1 MKRTLLLIAT
11 IVTAL
16 CISAGPVQH
25 YAASSVLASG
35 NWYKV
40 AVEKSGI
47 YKLTYNDIKQM
58 GIGDPA
64 GVRVYGYGGAIIDEN
79 FARLLPREDDL
90 PEVPVFMDKGADG
103 VFSEGDYILFYAQG
117 VTKDNI
123 SSGQPTHS
131 YTPNYYSRQG
141 YYFITCGNGE
151 GKRITTQEAVTDE
164 PNLDFSTTYAGY
176 YIHSDEFNLIS
187 SGREWY
193 GHKFQGS
200 TITRNFTVA
209 DSNIDTTQPMLMNVS
224 VVASASSVT
233 TFSCLLNGTDIGQ
246 NIRVS
251 ASSSSTIAGCKGEVI
266 REVGNTA
273 TADATITLKYNNS
286 SATDVGYLNHIT
298 LNYHK
303 HLLFDSRNNSLLI
316 TNPDDIDFTA
326 VARYHLRGAGAG
338 LQVWD
343 ITNICDIT
351 AMPVTFTSADATFTE
366 KHNVLHK
373 YIAFNGVSAAASPTL
388 VGRVANQNVHAL
400 DVCDMV
406 IISPDAYANASER
419 LAQFH
424 RTHDGMIVHVV
435 SPEAIYN
442 EFSSGTP
449 DATAYRLFMKMLYDR
464 AETEGKTA
472 PQSLL
477 LMGTASYDN
486 RGIKHERLPLVSYQ
500 SQESLSE
507 TGSYT
512 TDDYYGMLDDNEGQS
527 IAAAKLDI
535 SVGRMPV
542 TSVTEAENVVNKT
555 INYVTASQ
563 SGDWRSICAF
573 LADDGNNN
581 THMQQADNLATT
593 IRETNASYTLDK
605 VYLDSFTAEES
616 ASGYTYP
623 GAKDR
628 IITDIQ
634 KGLLIFT
641 YVGHGSP
648 NTLTSEQIINKNDI
662 VNMYNKNLG
671 LWITATCDF
680 ARYDDNSHSAGMEV
694 LLNPSGGGI
703 ALYTTTR
710 MVYSSENFK
719 LMQATFKHLIPRENE
734 AHKTLG
740 EIFRLAKVDLGNN
753 SNKLNFTLLGDP
765 AIKLHY
771 PTHRIVTDKIN
782 GKDPSEALMQALGI
796 ITIQGHVED
805 INGNFLS
812 DYNGTLSITV
822 YDKEEE
828 LRTKGQTGA
837 PFEYKDY
844 TNKLFTG
851 DVSVENGEFTTTFM
865 VPKDIN
871 YRYGNGKIEYYLWQ
885 TEDPDNDGFGNNLEF
900 TIGGSDPDAKPSEE
914 GPDMRIYMN
923 SPSFVSGDK
932 VNESPVFYAHLYDKY
947 GINVVGAGI
956 GHDITATLNHNT
968 SKAYVLND
976 YYTATLNDY
985 KSGIVKYQFHNLP
998 VGTYNLDFKAWNLQ
1012 NVSSS
1017 ASLVFTVDSKT
1028 GADIEDFSIY
1038 PNPATTSTTL
1048 SLHHNRPEVPIS
1060 VTFRVYDILWRE
1072 YWETTVTD
1080 STDGTYTAEWDLTGK
1095 FGNMATGVYYV
1106 RAIITTA
1113 NGVFT
1118 HKVQKIIIKTQ

>member
-1 MKRTLLLIAT
+1 MKRILSL
-11 IVTAL
+11 IVTIMAAFGV
-16 CISAGPVQH
+16 SAEPAQH
-25 YAASSVLASG
+25 YVANSVLANG

-40 AVEKSGI
+40 AVEKSGV
-47 YKLTYNDIKQM
+47 YKLTYSDIQQM

-103 VFSEGDYILFYAQG
+103 VFSDGDYILFYAQG

-123 SSGQPTHS
+123 SNSQPTHT
-131 YTPNYYSRQG
+131 YTPNYYSRYG
-141 YYFITCGNGE
+141 YYFITCGSGE
-151 GKRITTQEAVTDE
+151 GKRIAVQEAVTDE
-164 PNLDFSTTYAGY
+164 PTLDFSTTYAGY
-176 YIHSDEFNLIS
+176 YIHHDEYNLLS

-193 GHKFQGS
+193 GDKFQNS
-200 TITRNFTVA
+200 TLTRTFTVT
-209 DSNIDTTQPMLMNVS
+209 DSNIDTSQPMLLNVS
-224 VVASASSVT
+224 VVASASAVT
-233 TFSCLLNGTDIGQ
+233 TFNCKLNGTDIGQ
-246 NIRVS
+246 QIRVS
-251 ASSSSTIAGCKGEVI
+251 SSAASTLAGCKGEVI
-266 REVGNTA
+266 REVSNTA
-273 TADATITLKYNNS
+273 TADPVITMKYNNS
-286 SATDVGYLNHIT
+286 SNADVGYLNHIT

-303 HLLFDSRNNSLLI
+303 KLLFDGRNSSLLI
-316 TNPDDIDFTA
+316 TNPDDLDFTA
-326 VARYHLRGAGAG
+326 VARYHLKGAGSG
-338 LQVWD
+338 IQVWD
-343 ITNICDIT
+343 ITDICNIT
-351 AMPVTFTSADATFTE
+351 AMPVTFSGSEAIFTE
-366 KHNVLHK
+366 KHNTLHK
-373 YIAFNGVSAAASPTL
+373 YIAFNGAGAASRPTMI
-388 VGRVANQNVHAL
+388 GRVANQNLHSL

-406 IISPDAYANASER
+406 ILSPDAYRSASDR

-424 RTHDGMIVHVV
+424 RSNDGMSVSVV

-464 AETEGKTA
+464 AATEGKRA
-472 PQSLL
+472 PQCLL
-477 LMGTASYDN
+477 IMGTASYDN
-486 RGIKHERLPLVSYQ
+486 RGIQHEKLPLVSYQ

-527 IAAAKLDI
+527 LAAAKLDI

-542 TSVTEAENVVNKT
+542 TSATEAENVVTKT
-555 INYVTASQ
+555 INYVTSSQ
-563 SGDWRSICAF
+563 PGSWRSVCAF

-581 THMQQADNLATT
+581 THMKQADDLATVVQN
-593 IRETNASYTLDK
+593 TNASYTIDK
-605 VYLDSFTAEES
+605 VFLDSYTLEEG
-616 ASGYTYP
+616 ASGYTFP

-628 IITDIQ
+628 ILDDIQ
-634 KGLLIFT
+634 KGLLMFT

-648 NTLTSEQIINKNDI
+648 NTLTSELTITRNDI

-680 ARYDDNSHSAGMEV
+680 ARYDDNTHSAGMEV

-719 LMQATFKHLIPRENE
+719 LMQATFKYIIPKEDE
-734 AHKTLG
+734 EHKTLG

-771 PTHRIVTDKIN
+771 PTHRVITDEIN
-782 GKDPSEALMQALGI
+782 GEEPSEGLMQALGI
-796 ITIQGHVED
+796 VTLNGHIED
-805 INGNFLS
+805 LNGNFLS
-812 DYNGTLSITV
+812 DYNGTLNIVV
-822 YDKEEE
+822 YDKEEV
-828 LRTKGQTGA
+828 LSTKGQTGA

-844 TNKLFTG
+844 PNKLFAGNVT
-851 DVSVENGEFTTTFM
+851 VENGEFTTTFM
-865 VPKDIN
+865 VPKDIS

-885 TEDPDNDGFGNNLEF
+885 DEAPDNDGFGNNMEF
-900 TIGGSDPDAKPSEE
+900 TIGGSDPEAVPSEE
-914 GPDMRIYMN
+914 GPDMRIYLN
-923 SPSFVSGDK
+923 SPAFARGDK

-956 GHDITATLNHNT
+956 GHDITATLNNDPSRT
-968 SKAYVLND
+968 YVLND

-985 KSGIVKYQFHNLP
+985 KSGIVKYQFHDLP
-998 VGTYNLDFKAWNLQ
+998 LGTYKLDFKAWNLQ
-1012 NVSSS
+1012 NVSSG
-1017 ASLVFTVDSKT
+1017 ASITFTVDGNT

-1038 PNPATTSTTL
+1038 PNPASTRTTL
-1048 SLHHNRPEVPIS
+1048 SLRHNRPEVPIS

-1072 YWETTVTD
+1072 YWETTVTE
-1080 STDGTYTAEWDLTGK
+1080 STDGTYKAEWDLTGK
-1095 FGNMATGVYYV
+1095 FGNMVSGVYYV
-1106 RAIITTA
+1106 RAIITTS